1 MSLSKLKL
9 IGILV
14 IIGLIAYL
22 PSLNNKFVWDDE
34 QFIYKN
40 QYVKTFDVKNIFSQN
55 TIAGAGENSTY
66 YRPLTTLGFAIDHS
80 IWGLNPIGF
89 HLSNTTLHIA
99 ASIILFLILI
109 ELGISKNISF
119 WISAI
124 FLTHPLQTEA
134 VVYANS
140 RGDSMFIF
148 WALLGIFA
156 FTLLNKKKY
165 FKFSIYNLI
174 IEFNKIVLSILS
186 VLFYLLSI
194 LGKEIGLAT
203 LGIYFLVFFYFN
215 LQKLIKNKDDL
226 LKLVKEKAYESA
238 TLFSLILTA
247 IIYLVFRSKVLNISS
262 STNFYSPE
270 SAYGSSLYVRLHT
283 FTKALWTYF
292 QLIFFPYPLHME
304 RSLEILKE
312 PYSIWLFATIA
323 VVVLIFALG
332 LIEYKKRKKLYIW
345 FGALW
350 FIGMLVPVSGILPI
364 NGLIYEHWLYMP
376 IIGFLIF
383 FYGSVNLIFKNKLN
397 MIFKFLLP
405 VITVIYIGLTIRQN
419 YIWGDPIRFYN
430 YTLGFS
436 DSPRLYNNLAMSH
449 AEIGEVEKAI
459 EIYTNTIAIG
469 DYYPQTHHNLGN
481 AYSQLGQFDLAEESF
496 RTAIRMNDA
505 FFPSYAPLINIFL
518 TQERYEEALPLLEEL
533 VKVAPDNFDIRLAYL
548 KLLYQTDQLE
558 EASTE
563 AINMEAIFGSNRN
576 AVYLIKQASQKT
588 TTTEN

>member
-40 QYVKTFDVKNIFSQN
+40 QYVLNFDVKNIFSQN
-55 TIAGAGENSTY
+55 TIAGAGETSTY
-66 YRPLTTLGFAIDHS
+66 YRPLTTLGFAIDNS

-99 ASIILFLILI
+99 AGIILFAIQI
-109 ELGISKNISF
+109 ELGISKNSSF
-119 WISAI
+119 WISTI

-148 WALLGIFA
+148 WGLLGILA

-165 FKFSIYNLI
+165 FKFSIYDLE
-174 IEFNKIVLSILS
+174 IEFNRAVLIILS
-186 VLFYLLSI
+186 VLFYLLSV

-226 LKLVKEKAYESA
+226 LKFVKERAYETA
-238 TLFSLILTA
+238 TLFSLVLTA
-247 IIYLVFRSKVLNISS
+247 IIYLVFRSQVLNISS
-262 STNFYSPE
+262 STSFYSPE

-304 RSLEILKE
+304 RGLDILIE
-312 PYSIWLFATIA
+312 PYSIWLVATL
-323 VVVLIFALG
+323 VLVLLIFILG
-332 LIEYKKRKKLYIW
+332 LLEYKKRKRLYIW

-350 FIGMLVPVSGILPI
+350 FIDMLVPVSGILPI

-383 FYGSVNLIFKNKLN
+383 FYGSVNLIFRNKLN
-397 MIFKFLLP
+397 KVFKFFLP
-405 VITVIYIGLTIRQN
+405 VVTIIYIGLTIRQN

-436 DSPRLYNNLAMSH
+436 KSIRLYNNLAMSH
-449 AEIGEVEKAI
+449 ADIGETDKAI
-459 EIYTNTIAIG
+459 EIYNQTIQLG
-469 DYYPQTHHNLGN
+469 DYYPHLHHNLGN
-481 AYSQLGQFDLAEESF
+481 AYLKKGDNELAEESF
-496 RTAIRMNDA
+496 RAAIRMNNA
-505 FFPSYAPLINIFL
+505 FFPSYGPLINIYL
-518 TQERYEEALPLLEEL
+518 NQEKYEEALPLIEEL
-533 VKVAPDNFDIRLAYL
+533 VKTSPDNFEVRLIYL
-548 KLLYQTDQLE
+548 KTLYRNGQTE
-558 EASTE
+558 NASKEAL
-563 AINMEAIFGSNRN
+563 NMEAIFGTDRN
-576 AVYLIKQASQKT
+576 ALYLIKQAVKEGNSLQ
-588 TTTEN
+588 